1 MNNKQLHK
9 YINILLL
16 AILIV
21 AIFHEC
27 IFGSVGT
34 FCNYVLSVP
43 HAIFPTCFV
52 MAIVLLSVDYIY
64 MVNHVDTIKNDIHQ
78 YKTSVTPLLAD
89 EPCTYDLM
97 KRERYAKYLLD
108 KIFQTFFVQDKDY
121 GVNTLNHRSFVIHL
135 GEKYGQGKTSFLL
148 ILRKYVAENDNKVI
162 WVDFQPWLCD
172 NEDMLAYYAPRQ

>member
-1 MNNKQLHK
+1 M
-9 YINILLL
+9 
-16 AILIV
+16 
-21 AIFHEC
+21 
-27 IFGSVGT
+27 
-34 FCNYVLSVP
+34 
-43 HAIFPTCFV
+43 
-52 MAIVLLSVDYIY
+52 
-64 MVNHVDTIKNDIHQ
+64 
-78 YKTSVTPLLAD
+78 TPLLAD

-108 KIFQTFFVQDKDY
+108 KIFQTFFVQNKEY
-121 GVNTLNHRSFVIHL
+121 GVNTLNHRSYVIHL